1 MIGKRWVTSYVLT
14 VLQLAESPH
23 KMSARSP
30 RSSASANATAAA
42 PPTPPAFGVAAF
54 NASPLVQS
62 LRKQNAAHK
71 QAAIGNQ
78 VKTPDDMIRHIEE
91 AASVRRVN
99 KGPNRATDRAEIIAI
114 VKRVMQ
120 KHNLEV
126 SRRELET
133 RLHMYLDQL
142 KESTD
147 GASAIKAI
155 YDDVVEKYT
164 YRDADSDTDDAYKSA
179 VEARFR
185 FK

>member
-1 MIGKRWVTSYVLT
+1 MIGKRWVNSYVLT
-14 VLQLAESPH
+14 VLQLTESPH

-78 VKTPDDMIRHIEE
+78 VKTPDDMIIYIVD

-99 KGPNRATDRAEIIAI
+99 KGPNQTTDRTEIIAI

-120 KHNLEV
+120 KHDVEV
-126 SRRELET
+126 STRNLQT
-133 RLHMYLDQL
+133 RLHEYLVQF
-142 KESTD
+142 KNRK

-155 YDDVVEKYT
+155 YDDVVDKYT
-164 YRDADSDTDDAYKSA
+164 YHDAESDAEENYKPA